1 MQVDVV
7 EKLIRIEMVMEY
19 TGLSRSSIYNYMKQG
34 VFPKNKKFGKS
45 SFWSFNEIQVWISGV
60 MG

>member
-1 MQVDVV
+1 MKE

-34 VFPKNKKFGKS
+34 RFPENRKFGKS
-45 SFWSFNEIQVWISGV
+45 SFWSFNEVQGWISGV